1 MQRRLSGAKGG
12 AKGNDKA
19 EMRTRLFGTLIA
31 LSSALCACG
40 ETQRA
45 KPNLPESVSPGWKLT
60 SLDRS
65 TAPPYVPYPSS
76 RHSPVEGQQ
85 VSARG
90 RDCWQA
96 NYAGADTAQI
106 RICRYSATDGAFDA
120 WQRVRADA
128 GTVKFQEREYLVL
141 VKGNGAPE
149 ADLTALMR
157 AIQQALGR
165 K

>member
-1 MQRRLSGAKGG
+1 
-12 AKGNDKA
+12 
-19 EMRTRLFGTLIA
+19 MRTRLCGALIA

-40 ETQRA
+40 ETRRPR
-45 KPNLPESVSPGWKLT
+45 PNLPDSVSRGWKLT

-76 RHSPVEGQQ
+76 RRSPVQGQQ
-85 VSARG
+85 VPAG
-90 RDCWQA
+90 GPRDCWQV

-106 RICRYSATDGAFDA
+106 WFCRYSATYGAFDA

-128 GTVKFQEREYLVL
+128 QTVKFQEGEYLVL
-141 VKGNGAPE
+141 VKGNSAPK

-157 AIQQALGR
+157 AIQQALS
-165 K
+165 KK